1 MSTLTNLS
9 DAELDAVNGGFLNF
23 TSVHVTTKIASNF
36 NATSQTQEN
45 VGVLQALV
53 GQGGAQINGTSQV
66 AIA

>member
-1 MSTLTNLS
+1 MSTLTTLS
-9 DAELDAVNGGFLNF
+9 DAELDAVNGGLFN
-23 TSVHVTTKIASNF
+23 TTIVHVTTKIASNF
-36 NATSQTQEN
+36 NATNQEQEN